1 MTPGEWDE
9 LAEQVLT
16 RGIQKE
22 AKQILTA
29 KEDTIVEFPPPGFSD
44 QEEEQT
50 TVRRT
55 SRQTKNQGPKRHGS
69 PVSHSVKLTC
79 CEDNITDLKMAALDA
94 YRTRLAKFDTDKGT
108 PADSK
113 FGFLERHLFKRRFG
127 QTSLDI
133 SKPWNAAR
141 KCRCSES

>member
-16 RGIQKE
+16 RGVQKE
-22 AKQILTA
+22 AEQILTA
-29 KEDTIVEFPPPGFSD
+29 KEDTIVEFPPPGFSDISD

-69 PVSHSVKLTC
+69 PVSHSV
-79 CEDNITDLKMAALDA
+79 
-94 YRTRLAKFDTDKGT
+94 
-108 PADSK
+108 
-113 FGFLERHLFKRRFG
+113 
-127 QTSLDI
+127 
-133 SKPWNAAR
+133 
-141 KCRCSES
+141 